1 MNINIV
7 QKNTKMKTFKR
18 PLLIKLL
25 LILLLGSVIQSYTE
39 SGRLSSRELSE
50 KVWSFSNKDTLSLE
64 TMGNTKVYISESG
77 SGQIEIRV
85 RYIDRPD
92 EKFEVKEKQRTLYL
106 KEIILNYDRQRPT
119 QTYFEECTW
128 IITVPQGMYIKCNGS
143 SSDYK
148 VRGFNGFFK
157 ADYGSG
163 SFVFDNVDGNVEMS
177 MGSLFSKIHN
187 SKGTFNLSSAIGS
200 IRATD
205 LTITGNSNF
214 TSGMG
219 SIKISLARM
228 PAADLYVC
236 SSFNKA
242 KVNFNG
248 HPVAGYFEFIARA
261 DKGRIKSPFKF
272 DNEETFLDDI
282 KGYNN
287 SSDFG
292 KKADYH
298 RKSITMGV
306 SNPKITLKTV
316 TGIAQLIK

>member
-1 MNINIV
+1 
-7 QKNTKMKTFKR
+7 MKTFER
-18 PLLIKLL
+18 ALFIKLL
-25 LILLLGSVIQSYTE
+25 LILPLVLMIQSYTE

-50 KVWSFSNKDTLSLE
+50 KAWSFSNKDTLSME
-64 TMGNTKVYISESG
+64 TMGNTKVYISGSG

-85 RYIDRPD
+85 RYIARPD

-106 KEIILNYDRQRPT
+106 EEIILNYDRQRPT
-119 QTYFEECTW
+119 QSYFEECTW
-128 IITVPQGMYIKCNGS
+128 IITVPQGIYIKCNGS
-143 SSDYK
+143 SSDFK
-148 VRGFNGFFK
+148 VSGFNGFFK
-157 ADYGSG
+157 ADYGFG
-163 SFVFDNVDGNVEMS
+163 SFVFDNVDGNIEMS

-187 SKGTFNLSSAIGS
+187 SKGTFNLSSALGS

-205 LTITGNSNF
+205 LTITGNSSF
-214 TSGMG
+214 STGMG

-228 PAADLYVC
+228 LAADLYVC

-242 KVNFNG
+242 IVNFNS

-282 KGYNN
+282 KNYKT

-292 KKADYH
+292 KKDKYN
-298 RKSITMGV
+298 RKSFIRGD

-316 TGIAQLIK
+316 TGIAKITM